1 MLPQEIIRKKKDGLP
16 LSDSEIQYYIEG
28 ISNGS
33 VSESHI
39 AAFCMAVMFK
49 GMSTEET
56 FSLTDHMVKSGD
68 KLNWNDLNGP
78 VVDKHSTGGVG
89 DKVSIMLA
97 PIVASCGIY
106 TPMISGRGL
115 GHTGGTLDKLE
126 SIPGYNTTPDNS
138 LFRRIVKN
146 VGCAIIGQ
154 TSNLAPAD
162 KVIYGVRDVTATV
175 ESIPLITASILS
187 KKLAAGLDGLVM
199 DIKTGN
205 GAFADN
211 FDFARNMGNCI
222 IEVAKQFGMNT
233 SAIITDM
240 NQPLGGTVGNTLEII
255 EVIDYLKCMRQEPRL
270 HEVVLTLAAEML
282 AVAGL
287 VDSTDDGFQKA
298 KEILGSGKAAE
309 TFEKMVSE
317 LGGPNNILQNTDS
330 HFESASV
337 VKPILAHQSG
347 FISQINTRAV
357 GLAVVELGGGRKK
370 ASDFIDHS
378 VGLSQVLGLS
388 TKVDAGQPLAIV
400 HAQNEDQANIAIQQI
415 QNSFILS
422 EIKAKSSPV
431 IIDHLNSP

>member
-1 MLPQEIIRKKKDGLP
+1 MLPQEIIRKKKDGLA

-56 FSLTDHMVKSGD
+56 FFLTDHMVKSGD

-126 SIPGYNTTPDNS
+126 SIPGYNTTPDNL

-154 TSNLAPAD
+154 TSSLAPAD

-255 EVIDYLKCMRQEPRL
+255 EVIDYLKCVRQEPRL

-370 ASDFIDHS
+370 TSDSIDHS
-378 VGLSQVLGLS
+378 VGLTSVLGLGE
-388 TKVDAGQPLAIV
+388 KVKAGQPLAIV
-400 HAQNEDQANIAIQQI
+400 HAQNEDQANIVINMVNDAYT
-415 QNSFILS
+415 ILDIS
-422 EIKAKSSPV
+422 PSNNQTIIKLLK
-431 IIDHLNSP
+431 